1 MEKRWTIIKALLL
14 INSFFSVESASLFA
28 QSTLFLI
35 SPNWKQASRTHT
47 VFQGANH
54 HYDTAPLTAGEN
66 ILPDDLLSAVGNREH
81 GLVPWKYKIV
91 GTVFWVGEQAAEG
104 NPVSNTESAWDPSWV
119 TDFGGEDNPIARVNF
134 MPVSFTPRQNPF
146 YVALPY
152 NDAGWRSDTG
162 NAPATLNGRM

>member
-1 MEKRWTIIKALLL
+1 M
-14 INSFFSVESASLFA
+14 
-28 QSTLFLI
+28 
-35 SPNWKQASRTHT
+35 
-47 VFQGANH
+47 
-54 HYDTAPLTAGEN
+54 
-66 ILPDDLLSAVGNREH
+66 
-81 GLVPWKYKIV
+81 YKIV